1 MIIAATPLTVT
12 NVALATAGL
21 VVLVGYAFF
30 ILAPACACYSRIWEK
45 AAAAF
50 LTTFILAGLLVTGAA
65 IGAALVWS
73 YDRWA

>member
-1 MIIAATPLTVT
+1 MIVAATALTVT
-12 NVALATAGL
+12 NLALVTAGL
-21 VVLVGYAFF
+21 VVLVGYGFF

>member
-1 MIIAATPLTVT
+1 MIIAATILTVT
-12 NVALATAGL
+12 NVALAIAG
-21 VVLVGYAFF
+21 VVVVFGYAFL
-30 ILAPACACYSRIWEK
+30 ILAPACECYSRIWEK

-50 LTTFILAGLLVTGAA
+50 LTTFILVGLIVTGAA

>member
-1 MIIAATPLTVT
+1 MIIAATILTVT

-50 LTTFILAGLLVTGAA
+50 LTTFILAGLIVTGAA

>member
-1 MIIAATPLTVT
+1 MTIVAVTLTTT
-12 NVALATAGL
+12 NVALASAGIA
-21 VVLVGYAFF
+21 VLVAYVFF
-30 ILAPACACYSRIWEK
+30 ILVPACGCYSRVWEK

-50 LTTFILAGLLVTGAA
+50 LTTFILAGLIATGAA

>member
-1 MIIAATPLTVT
+1 MIPVAVNLSVT
-12 NVALATAGL
+12 NVALAAAGL
-21 VVLVGYAFF
+21 AVLVGYAFF
-30 ILAPACACYSRIWEK
+30 ILAPACACYSRLWEK

>member
-1 MIIAATPLTVT
+1 MITATNIAFA
-12 NVALATAGL
+12 AAGL
-21 VVLVGYAFF
+21 AVLVGYFAF
-30 ILAPACACYSRIWEK
+30 IVAPACACYSRAWEK

-50 LTTFILAGLLVTGAA
+50 LTTFILSGLLVTGAA

>member
-1 MIIAATPLTVT
+1 MTILAVSGSDITL
-12 NVALATAGL
+12 VALAALG
-21 VVLVGYAFF
+21 LVGYFVL
-30 ILAPACACYSRIWEK
+30 IVRPACACYSRVWEK

-50 LTTFILAGLLVTGAA
+50 LTLYILAGLLATGAA

>member
-1 MIIAATPLTVT
+1 MSIVAVTLTAT
-12 NVALATAGL
+12 NVALASAGL
-21 VVLVGYAFF
+21 AVLVGYVFF
-30 ILAPACACYSRIWEK
+30 ILVPACGCYSRLWEK

>member
-1 MIIAATPLTVT
+1 MTITAITVT
-12 NVALATAGL
+12 NVAIYLALAAI
-21 VVLVGYAFF
+21 VVGYLAF
-30 ILAPACACYSRIWEK
+30 IVAPACASYSRPWEK

-50 LTTFILAGLLVTGAA
+50 LTTFILAGLLVTGVA

>member
-1 MIIAATPLTVT
+1 MSIVAITVT
-12 NVALATAGL
+12 NISIAVAVVAIVIGYL
-21 VVLVGYAFF
+21 VL
-30 ILAPACACYSRIWEK
+30 ILAPACASYSRRWEK

-50 LTTFILAGLLVTGAA
+50 LTTFILVGLLVTGAA

>member
-1 MIIAATPLTVT
+1 MTTLAVSLTATNL
-12 NVALATAGL
+12 ALAAAGL
-21 VVLVGYAFF
+21 AVLVGYLFF
-30 ILAPACACYSRIWEK
+30 IVAPACACYSRTWEK

>member
-1 MIIAATPLTVT
+1 MIVVALTVT
-12 NVALATAGL
+12 DLVLATAGL
-21 VVLVGYAFF
+21 AVLAGYAFF
-30 ILAPACACYSRIWEK
+30 IVVPACACYSRVWEK

>member
-1 MIIAATPLTVT
+1 MTLLAVT
-12 NVALATAGL
+12 SSDIALAIAGAL
-21 VVLVGYAFF
+21 ALAGYVAF
-30 ILAPACACYSRIWEK
+30 IVAPACACYSRLWEK

-50 LTTFILAGLLVTGAA
+50 LTVFILMGLLATGSA

>member
-1 MIIAATPLTVT
+1 MIIAATILTVT

>member
-1 MIIAATPLTVT
+1 MSIVAVTLTAT
-12 NVALATAGL
+12 NVALASAGL
-21 VVLVGYAFF
+21 AVLVGYFFF
-30 ILAPACACYSRIWEK
+30 ILAPVCGCYSRVWEK

-50 LTTFILAGLLVTGAA
+50 LTTFILAGLLATGAA

>member
-1 MIIAATPLTVT
+1 MIIAATMLTVT

-50 LTTFILAGLLVTGAA
+50 LTTFILAGLIVTGAA